1 MARAFN
7 NNDKS
12 ITYVGIK
19 SVTEYEDTIDIPEKG
34 SYYKMYMTSQEHDAD
49 KCIVTMEIP
58 ELNDYPFSDD
68 NYNHYLGCGIISA
81 TQAYND
87 VLAIRYFVSDSG
99 TNTEQF
105 PLHVT
110 VKFKVVEFYG

>member
-7 NNDKS
+7 NTDKS

-19 SVTEYEDTIDIPEKG
+19 SITEYEDIIEIPEKG
-34 SYYKMYMTSQEHDAD
+34 SYYKLFHSTEEHDAS
-49 KCIVTMEIP
+49 KCIVSMEIP

-68 NYNHYLGCGIISA
+68 NYNHYLGCGVISA
-81 TQAYND
+81 TQGSNN
-87 VLAIRYFVSDSG
+87 VLDIEYFVSDSG

-105 PLHVT
+105 PLYVT